1 LALTSTKRKNEERE
15 ETGRKVAKTGA
26 ASAMLGEEYERAL
39 EAAKAETLTAAW
51 ASQVSS
57 LGATPTGI
65 DTGGRGGGL
74 GVLATVATLAA
85 KQAEQ
90 AKHAKHA
97 KRARE
102 PRPPNVPPTNTADEV
117 AGSPEPRKSRK
128 AHADPAGHFGAF
140 YPNDEDE
147 AEIPLMPY
155 FEARKPTQAQ
165 KKAAAENATEV
176 AKGQTKRR
184 KEREQPLT
192 VAPAAAGSS
201 RAPLSF

>member
-26 ASAMLGEEYERAL
+26 ASAMLGEEHEREL
-39 EAAKAETLTAAW
+39 EAAKAATLTADR

-74 GVLATVATLAA
+74 GVLATAATLAA

-90 AKHAKHA
+90 AKHA

-102 PRPPNVPPTNTADEV
+102 PRPPNVPPTNTSDEA
-117 AGSPEPRKSRK
+117 AGSPEPRKRRK